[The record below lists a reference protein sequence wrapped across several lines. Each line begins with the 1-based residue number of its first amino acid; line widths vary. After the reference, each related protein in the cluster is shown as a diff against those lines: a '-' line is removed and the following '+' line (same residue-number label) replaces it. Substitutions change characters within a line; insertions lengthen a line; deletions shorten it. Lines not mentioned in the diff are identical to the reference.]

1 MKIITISREF
11 GSGGREIGKRI
22 SDILNMNYYD
32 REILTAIAKNTEM
45 DERYIESIINNG
57 SIHRF
62 PLTFGRT
69 FSYSSD
75 INNKA
80 VLLAQ
85 QHKIIKEIAARNKDF
100 VIVGRSSNEILKEYK
115 PFNIFVYANMKEK
128 IKRCRERDNNS
139 SDVSDCELEK
149 QIRRIDRRRAESHAL
164 VSDIDW
170 GDKSGY
176 HLCVNTS
183 GMNIKDLTPLIA
195 EYAKY
200 YLRRNFE

>member
-1 MKIITISREF
+1 
-11 GSGGREIGKRI
+11 
-22 SDILNMNYYD
+22 
-32 REILTAIAKNTEM
+32 
-45 DERYIESIINNG
+45 
-57 SIHRF
+57 
-62 PLTFGRT
+62 
-69 FSYSSD
+69 
-75 INNKA
+75 
-80 VLLAQ
+80 
-85 QHKIIKEIAARNKDF
+85 
-100 VIVGRSSNEILKEYK
+100 
-115 PFNIFVYANMKEK
+115 MKEK

-149 QIRRIDRRRAESHAL
+149 QSRRIDRRRAESHAL